1 MNSVD
6 SIDIP
11 WQYEDYREPL
21 SVHVVSAD
29 GARVLVGGG
38 DPSIATEVTAV
49 ARERWIDAVLVEH
62 AHHDHYGAV
71 PELRSELD
79 VDVAAPAVDTPAL
92 EEAGIEPDYRLDA
105 GDRFYGIEAIP
116 TPGHTPGNMAYR
128 YGDVLFAGD
137 TVVGSDSVFAGSG
150 PWSGPLA
157 LIEARYNEDHE
168 RAGESVERL
177 LEHEFES
184 VRVSHGS
191 HVRANGHA
199 AVESLVS
206 DLS

>member
-1 MNSVD
+1 MAPVD
-6 SIDIP
+6 SIEIP

-71 PELRSELD
+71 PELRAELD
-79 VDVAAPAVDTPAL
+79 VDVAAPAGDTPAL
-92 EEAGIEPDYRLDA
+92 EEAGIDPDYRLEA

-116 TPGHTPGNMAYR
+116 APGHTPGNMAYR
-128 YGDVLFAGD
+128 YGSVLFAGD
-137 TVVGSDSVFAGSG
+137 TVVGSDSAFAGAG

-157 LIEARYNEDHE
+157 LIEAAYNEDHA
-168 RAGESVERL
+168 RARESVADL
-177 LEHEFES
+177 LDYDFES

-191 HVRANGHA
+191 HVRANGRA
-199 AVESLVS
+199 AVETLVS

>member
-1 MNSVD
+1 MHPVD

-11 WQYEDYREPL
+11 WQYEDYQEPL

-38 DPSIATEVTAV
+38 DPEVATEVTAV
-49 ARERWIDAVLVEH
+49 ARERWIDAVLIEH

-71 PELRSELD
+71 PKLRAELD
-79 VDVAAPAVDTPAL
+79 VDVAAPAAAAPAL
-92 EEAGIEPDYRLDA
+92 EDAGIDLDYRLES

-128 YGDVLFAGD
+128 YGAVLFAGD
-137 TVVGSDSVFAGSG
+137 TVVGSDSVFAGPG

-157 LIEARYNEDHE
+157 LIEAEYNADHQ
-168 RAGESVERL
+168 RARESVERL
-177 LEHEFES
+177 LDHDFES

-191 HVRANGHA
+191 HVRAAGES
-199 AVESLVS
+199 AVESLVA
-206 DLS
+206 DLA